1 MMADRRGQVI
11 GRGFGGVLCFGALVA
26 MSLALAGCSTSIA
39 DLPVGTA
46 ADTPAPH
53 DPNGYLPVHDLP
65 PDREEAVIP
74 PAERA
79 KIQAELLKARD
90 HQATA
95 TAPTATA
102 PTTTAPATPAPAATS
117 PPKQTRRAK
126 PPSESQAED

>member
-1 MMADRRGQVI
+1 MID
-11 GRGFGGVLCFGALVA
+11 RGFGGVLSLGALVA
-26 MSLALAGCSTSIA
+26 MTLALAGCSTSIA
-39 DLPVGTA
+39 DLPVGST

-53 DPNGYLPVHDLP
+53 EPNGYLPVHDLP
-65 PDREEAVIP
+65 PDREEQVIP

-95 TAPTATA
+95 AAPTATA
-102 PTTTAPATPAPAATS
+102 PTPPAAANKDAG

-126 PPSESQAED
+126 PPPGESRAED